1 MKTKH
6 GEAPPVHC
14 PDLYLKVLRHI
25 YGSEIMWPTVKTVVR
40 RLIRNTT
47 FQRGRHS
54 KLHPNEFLLKT
65 DAEWAENKHTAV
77 RWHTTDSAM
86 RAVLI
91 ECIRK
96 HKLNEAFKAYKVRVA
111 KRESEQSP
119 PIQPPS
125 TVNAVRSTIA
135 GQVPSSP
142 VTLDASI
149 EALVEAKVEEKL
161 QAQRQEMQKIQDAAE
176 IQEAKIVA
184 LEEGQEDHQQAFG
197 KVSKML
203 DTLMTRQSA
212 LLLTQGS
219 ATCPP
224 DGQTSVTPSPPP
236 PIEETTEE
244 KLPAPPVN
252 VLGDLDPSV
261 WQHCFSKDNTPY
273 YFNRQSNKSYWAFP
287 GLPGF
292 GRNSAR
298 PQDPVNLKY
307 KPYSN

>member
-1 MKTKH
+1 
-6 GEAPPVHC
+6 
-14 PDLYLKVLRHI
+14 
-25 YGSEIMWPTVKTVVR
+25 
-40 RLIRNTT
+40 
-47 FQRGRHS
+47 
-54 KLHPNEFLLKT
+54 
-65 DAEWAENKHTAV
+65 
-77 RWHTTDSAM
+77 M

-91 ECIRK
+91 DCIRK
-96 HKLNEAFKAYKVRVA
+96 HKLNEAFEAYKVRVA
-111 KRESEQSP
+111 KRESEQSL

-236 PIEETTEE
+236 PIEETTVEN
-244 KLPAPPVN
+244 LPAPPVN
-252 VLGDLDPSV
+252 VLGDLDRVSGSIASAKTTRPTISIGSQQV
-261 WQHCFSKDNTPY
+261 VLGVSWT
-273 YFNRQSNKSYWAFP
+273 
-287 GLPGF
+287 PGF
-292 GRNSAR
+292 GGIR
-298 PQDPVNLKY
+298 PDRRTRSIQVQTLFN
-307 KPYSN
+307 